1 MAPRDFVRNI
11 RAELSPP
18 LLCCFLVNVVRNLL
32 DNTIVLSKSHAL
44 NISLLVWS
52 VSSHCVGT
60 FHKYHLMSVVFGFG
74 MPLLSFDAS
83 ARSFGRC
90 RLKVEFFHFR
100 NQNVVNNFF
109 YFFCKNFYFLIRV
122 QFPYLLMAD
131 QRVQFLL
138 ARCSIF
144 RT

>member
-32 DNTIVLSKSHAL
+32 DNTIMLSKFHAL
-44 NISLLVWS
+44 NICLLVWS
-52 VSSHCVGT
+52 VSSHCVRT

-109 YFFCKNFYFLIRV
+109 LLLLQKLLL
-122 QFPYLLMAD
+122 PYPRSIPIFTD
-131 QRVQFLL
+131 GRS
-138 ARCSIF
+138 ARSVSVSSL
-144 RT
+144 